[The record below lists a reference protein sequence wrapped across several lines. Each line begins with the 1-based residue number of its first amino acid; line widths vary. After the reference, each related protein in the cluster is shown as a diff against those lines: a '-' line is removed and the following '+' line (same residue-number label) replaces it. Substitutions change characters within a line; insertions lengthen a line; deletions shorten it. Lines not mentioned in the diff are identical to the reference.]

1 MSRGRAFGAIAI
13 ATVLVLGLALGMS
26 GLSFGSP
33 AQAQEP
39 AAPAATRFVTVV
51 GQGKTN
57 VVPDIATMNLG
68 VMTSAPELDDAMS
81 ENTATMAAIQEALL
95 AAGIAENDIQTTNY
109 NIYLDEGYRG
119 PEMQQ
124 NPVYRVSNMVLVK
137 VRDLES
143 VGQVLDAA
151 VEAGANQIYGISFT
165 VEDWSEAE
173 SVARAEAIA
182 DARARAEELASLA
195 GVEVGEVLSISEVVG
210 GGTIPYRFGA
220 AIAEAQGLGGGGSIA
235 PGELEFST
243 SIQVTY
249 ALQ

>member
-137 VRDLES
+137 VRDLGRS
-143 VGQVLDAA
+143 ARCWTRQWKRTPTRS
-151 VEAGANQIYGISFT
+151 GISFT
-165 VEDWSEAE
+165 VEDWSGRR
-173 SVARAEAIA
+173 VARAGGIA
-182 DARARAEELASLA
+182 DARARAEELASW
-195 GVEVGEVLSISEVVG
+195 
-210 GGTIPYRFGA
+210 
-220 AIAEAQGLGGGGSIA
+220 
-235 PGELEFST
+235 PGRGR
-243 SIQVTY
+243 
-249 ALQ
+249 